1 MAIRLVMWAVV
12 AGLGVYVWQRG
23 VEQSV
28 EDFGW
33 VWGLLAGLGEEGKK
47 IGGRKA
53 AGRERDARKM
63 TGSGPRR
70 RTRGAG
76 W

>member
-1 MAIRLVMWAVV
+1 MWGVV
-12 AGLGVYVWQRG
+12 AGLGFYVWQRG

-33 VWGLLAGLGEEGKK
+33 VCGLLAGLGEEGKD

-53 AGRERDARKM
+53 AGRERDARRM
-63 TGSGPRR
+63 AGSRQTPRQR
-70 RTRGAG
+70 QRMGGAG